1 MSHFQKTRNP
11 HKKPGGRHAE
21 SRASD
26 ANDTKHTLRE
36 KLVKLGRSSKSNKGG
51 RRFSFNALVVVGNQ
65 NGSVG
70 IGQGKAKEVPDAVQK
85 ATQRGSRR
93 LNTIC
98 LNGTTISHIVIGK
111 ASGSR
116 VLLKP
121 AAPGTGIKAGGA
133 VRAVLE
139 CVGVQD
145 ILSKSLGSNNKGSL
159 VKATL
164 NALEQLRSREAI
176 KRVRE

>member
-1 MSHFQKTRNP
+1 MSHFHKTKNN
-11 HKKPGGRHAE
+11 HKKQSGRGAD
-21 SRASD
+21 SRSSD
-26 ANDTKHTLRE
+26 TNTTKPALRE
-36 KLVKLGRSSKSNKGG
+36 KLVNLGRSSKSNKGG

-65 NGSVG
+65 KGSVG

-85 ATQRGSRR
+85 ATQRGSRQ
-93 LNTIC
+93 LHTIC
-98 LNGTTISHIVIGK
+98 LSGTTIPHIVYGK

-139 CVGVQD
+139 NAGVQD

-164 NALEQLRSREAI
+164 DALKQLRSREDMR
-176 KRVRE
+176 RVRQ

>member
-1 MSHFQKTRNP
+1 MNYF
-11 HKKPGGRHAE
+11 HKSKNTNKKQGGRNAE
-21 SRASD
+21 SRPSNDHD
-26 ANDTKHTLRE
+26 AKPALKE
-36 KLVKLGRSSKSNKGG
+36 KLVNLGRSSKSNKGG

-65 NGSVG
+65 KGSVG

-85 ATQRGSRR
+85 ATQRGGRQ
-93 LNTIC
+93 LHTIC
-98 LNGTTISHIVIGK
+98 LSGTTIPHIVIGK

-139 CVGVQD
+139 NAGVQD

-164 NALEQLRSREAI
+164 DALKQLRSREDMR
-176 KRVRE
+176 RVRQ